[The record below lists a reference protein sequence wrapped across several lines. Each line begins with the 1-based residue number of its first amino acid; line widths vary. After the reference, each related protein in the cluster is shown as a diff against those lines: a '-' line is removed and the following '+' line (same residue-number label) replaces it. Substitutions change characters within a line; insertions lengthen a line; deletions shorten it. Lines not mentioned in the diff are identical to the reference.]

1 VRRLGLTAAGLVAL
15 CAIALTLATNGRAK
29 PSLAHTCSATDRQFI
44 QGASVNMTALGLWA
58 EQYESGDAKAREV
71 VSEAK
76 REEKTVRGMAPT
88 DPSLEQTRHLM
99 IGMLAEYARAVE
111 IQQHHGNAGLH
122 MYRAYGLAN
131 YAHSVLEKAQPA
143 LVARG
148 CDLTDLL

>member
-1 VRRLGLTAAGLVAL
+1 MRRLGLTAAGLVAL

-58 EQYESGDAKAREV
+58 EQYESGDAKATEV

-111 IQQHHGNAGLH
+111 IQQHHGNAGPH

-143 LVARG
+143 LVRRG

>member
-1 VRRLGLTAAGLVAL
+1 MRRLGLTAAGLVAL

-58 EQYESGDAKAREV
+58 EQYESGDAKATEV

>member
-1 VRRLGLTAAGLVAL
+1 MRRLGLTAAGLVAL

-58 EQYESGDAKAREV
+58 EQYESGDAKATEV

-111 IQQHHGNAGLH
+111 IQQHHRNAGLH

>member
-1 VRRLGLTAAGLVAL
+1 MRRLGLTAAGLVAL

-122 MYRAYGLAN
+122 TYRAYGLAN

>member
-1 VRRLGLTAAGLVAL
+1 MKTHRIVGGGRLQLHVREWGKADAPPILFIHGWSQNHL
-15 CAIALTLATNGRAK
+15 C
-29 PSLAHTCSATDRQFI
+29 
-44 QGASVNMTALGLWA
+44 WA
-58 EQYESGDAKAREV
+58 EQYESGDAKATEV

-76 REEKTVRGMAPT
+76 REEKIVRGMAPT

>member
-1 VRRLGLTAAGLVAL
+1 MRRLGLTAAGLVAL